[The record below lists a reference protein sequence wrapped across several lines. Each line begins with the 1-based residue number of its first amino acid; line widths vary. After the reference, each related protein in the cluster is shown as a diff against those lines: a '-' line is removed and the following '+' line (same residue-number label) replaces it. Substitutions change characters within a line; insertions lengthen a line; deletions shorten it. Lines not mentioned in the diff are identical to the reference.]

1 MTVVTNFKSGRAP
14 STPRL
19 SFYSFIMIVV
29 DLQRWLWCKNI
40 DETFVTLQNL
50 FHTPRDIFL
59 RIYIKSKIRL
69 CNRCRLLCNVFKR
82 EEWLKVSCF
91 VLHWLVIDLATYF
104 FNSPLLWTNYKIDFL
119 CSLWCIWHFYS
130 VCSLPNAFYVVTGWA
145 ALSLLHSDTWPIS
158 FKWLCHFFW

>member
-1 MTVVTNFKSGRAP
+1 MSYLYTIFARKRIVFCKIYTAGKKFTRHPVVTVVTNFKSGRAP

-69 CNRCRLLCNVFKR
+69 CNRCRLLCNVFNR

-91 VLHWLVIDLATYF
+91 VLHRLVIDLAMYF
-104 FNSPLLWTNYKIDFL
+104 F
-119 CSLWCIWHFYS
+119 
-130 VCSLPNAFYVVTGWA
+130 
-145 ALSLLHSDTWPIS
+145 
-158 FKWLCHFFW
+158 